1 VAEHTLET
9 VMTDHRFETHEP
21 VALYVEARLRPDRRH
36 QAVTTAHHLEGT
48 SPVSSYF
55 TEAAEITR
63 RYDLEQRR
71 THHRTPRP
79 PRARTRA
86 AASLRRVAD
95 RLEQ

>member
-1 VAEHTLET
+1 
-9 VMTDHRFETHEP
+9 M
-21 VALYVEARLRPDRRH
+21 
-36 QAVTTAHHLEGT
+36 
-48 SPVSSYF
+48 SSYF
-55 TEAAEITR
+55 TEAAEVTR

-71 THHRTPRP
+71 THQRTPRP